1 MAGDV
6 DGEGYKRGGVGE
18 GSKIGVFEVALLS
31 PATEIVAGVTWF
43 VACASRAADIKHMSL
58 TRPK

>member
-31 PATEIVAGVTWF
+31 PGTEVVAAVTWF
-43 VACASRAADIKHMSL
+43 VA
-58 TRPK
+58 